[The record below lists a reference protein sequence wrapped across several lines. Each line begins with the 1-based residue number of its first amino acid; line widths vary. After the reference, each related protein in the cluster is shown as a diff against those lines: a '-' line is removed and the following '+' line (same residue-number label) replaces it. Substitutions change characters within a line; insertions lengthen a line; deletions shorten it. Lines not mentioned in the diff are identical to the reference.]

1 MAFKAI
7 DISGQK
13 FGKLTAIRN
22 THNQTKE
29 FTMNKQELV
38 DAIASASG
46 LTKTVSSQSLEAFID
61 VVSTTLKSGDE
72 VRITNFGTFCAT
84 KRAATKGRNPQTGE
98 TITDRFV

>member
-1 MAFKAI
+1 
-7 DISGQK
+7 
-13 FGKLTAIRN
+13 
-22 THNQTKE
+22 
-29 FTMNKQELV
+29 MNKQELV

-46 LTKTVSSQSLEAFID
+46 LTKTVSSQSLDAFID

-98 TITDRFV
+98 TITIPASYQPKFRAGKGLKETINTKKK